1 MSRRK
6 SEAAGPTRAA
16 KGQGAPRR
24 KQDAFEELLREVRR
38 SQNAT
43 DRYDQAVADAI
54 GLNRTDMRCL
64 DIIEMEGLVTA
75 GRLAELSG
83 LTTGAITTVIDRL
96 EIKGFARRV
105 RDPRDRRRVLVEM
118 TPEARSGSM
127 DYYSEHMAHAGRLYN
142 RYTLEQIELLLEF
155 VRGSRELNERAAAA
169 LEVRTRQAKAS

>member
-6 SEAAGPTRAA
+6 
-16 KGQGAPRR
+16 
-24 KQDAFEELLREVRR
+24 QDVFEELLLEVRR

-64 DIIEMEGLVTA
+64 DIIEMESLVTA

-96 EIKGFARRV
+96 EERGMARRG
-105 RDPRDRRRVLVEM
+105 RDPRGPGPALGGVKPGGRGGSAPYYPKHKALA
-118 TPEARSGSM
+118 AR
-127 DYYSEHMAHAGRLYN
+127 L
-142 RYTLEQIELLLEF
+142 
-155 VRGSRELNERAAAA
+155 
-169 LEVRTRQAKAS
+169 

>member
-6 SEAAGPTRAA
+6 QDVFEA
-16 KGQGAPRR
+16 
-24 KQDAFEELLREVRR
+24 LLLEVRR

-43 DRYDQAVADAI
+43 DRFDQAVADAI

-64 DIIEMEGLVTA
+64 DIVQMEGSVTA

-96 EIKGFARRV
+96 EHRGLARRV

-118 TPEARSGSM
+118 APDVSHGANEYYGSHIALAERM
-127 DYYSEHMAHAGRLYN
+127 YN
-142 RYTLEQIELLLEF
+142 RYTQEELELLLGF
-155 VRGSRELNERAAAA
+155 VREGRELNEQAAAELEARTRRERAA
-169 LEVRTRQAKAS
+169 Q

>member
-6 SEAAGPTRAA
+6 
-16 KGQGAPRR
+16 
-24 KQDAFEELLREVRR
+24 QDVFEELLLEVRR

-43 DRYDQAVADAI
+43 DRYDQAVADAL

-96 EIKGFARRV
+96 EQRGMARRV

-118 TPEARSGSM
+118 TPEARSGSL
-127 DYYSEHMAHAGRLYN
+127 DYYQEHMALAARLYD
-142 RYTLEQIELLLEF
+142 RYTLEQIELLLGF
-155 VRGSRELNERAAAA
+155 VRESRELNERAAAQ
-169 LEVRTRQAKAS
+169 LEELTRLRRAS